1 MRGAKNNQE
10 EEIVDRLLGRQSPA
24 RAWATATTDQPSF
37 LPSHTTIL
45 PPFLPP
51 HSTMQA
57 ASPAAGPRAT
67 PPLALSIPHTLCQ
80 VPSPGSPL
88 GPAPA
93 APAAYAQPPDAFT
106 PSSASSPGRRSFY
119 DDFQHYNPVP
129 PFVDHTEDEMLRED
143 YNRLRARRTS
153 SNLSSSPAANSS
165 PSSLSM
171 QRRSLGDS
179 GHRLPSDFVPSP
191 VPPHLNPVP
200 PYLDYIEDEMLRD
213 DHVRV
218 RSSAR
223 GSSIGAVPSEHVPP
237 AFPMNNIVPS
247 HASSPSSPSSASI
260 ISPSSRH
267 HQLAVSEEPNDRW
280 SHERLTDRRRA
291 MLASQRND
299 NRPSPW
305 AQAWGRTPDE
315 PFNAETNDRYWDA
328 EYPTEYIERPSQRS
342 SSSSLRPNPVA
353 VHMGGRDRQALN
365 RDINETVGR
374 RLGSL
379 RPIQMANPSFPLE
392 TSTNALRRRD
402 VPRGPQEGRVAAP
415 PSAEVNLW
423 GELERDN
430 RSSSSSSSS
439 SSSESA
445 LPSADG
451 DSGATTPT
459 QESVFRAYG
468 NSNSN
473 HGEDEDEDGD
483 YDGNDDEEDYDDE
496 DEDGDSE
503 MLNPDIMR
511 EVYNL
516 LTARP
521 VPPIA
526 MFSGPGMAE
535 PIELIHAHAHASSFG
550 RVFRQ
555 RPRRQSL
562 EELRLSPQMDD
573 NTVQKTLMSAVK
585 GLKYLSDGKKR
596 RMAMGMLENII
607 WAEFGE
613 REGMVRDEYCSVCH
627 DEASLF
633 PESHPSTLVPKGQ

>member
-1 MRGAKNNQE
+1 
-10 EEIVDRLLGRQSPA
+10 
-24 RAWATATTDQPSF
+24 
-37 LPSHTTIL
+37 
-45 PPFLPP
+45 
-51 HSTMQA
+51 MQA
-57 ASPAAGPRAT
+57 ASPAPGPRAT
-67 PPLALSIPHTLCQ
+67 PPVLSPPPAALPLPLSIPHTLCQ
-80 VPSPGSPL
+80 LPSPGSPL

-93 APAAYAQPPDAFT
+93 PPADAFT
-106 PSSASSPGRRSFY
+106 PSSASSPGRRSVY
-119 DDFQHYNPVP
+119 DDLQHYNPVP

-153 SNLSSSPAANSS
+153 SNLSSSPAATNS

-179 GHRLPSDFVPSP
+179 GQRLPPDFVPSP

-223 GSSIGAVPSEHVPP
+223 GSSIGPFPSEHVPP
-237 AFPMNNIVPS
+237 AFPTNNIGPS
-247 HASSPSSPSSASI
+247 HASSPSPSSASI

-267 HQLAVSEEPNDRW
+267 QLAGSEEPNDRW
-280 SHERLTDRRRA
+280 SRDRLADLRRA
-291 MLASQRND
+291 MLASQSHD

-305 AQAWGRTPDE
+305 VQAWGRTPDE
-315 PFNAETNDRYWDA
+315 PLNAEVNDRYWDA
-328 EYPTEYIERPSQRS
+328 EYPAEYIERPSQRS
-342 SSSSLRPNPVA
+342 SSSSLRPSPA
-353 VHMGGRDRQALN
+353 TTHMGGRGRQALN

-392 TSTNALRRRD
+392 TSTNTLRRRE
-402 VPRGPQEGRVAAP
+402 VPRVPQEGRAAAP
-415 PSAEVNLW
+415 PPAEGNLW
-423 GELERDN
+423 GELERDS
-430 RSSSSSSSS
+430 RSSSSF
-439 SSSESA
+439 SESA
-445 LPSADG
+445 PPSADG
-451 DSGATTPT
+451 DSGTTTPT

-468 NSNSN
+468 SSNR
-473 HGEDEDEDGD
+473 GEDEDGD
-483 YDGNDDEEDYDDE
+483 FDENDEDDDE
-496 DEDGDSE
+496 DYEDENENGDSE

-521 VPPIA
+521 VPPMA

-535 PIELIHAHAHASSFG
+535 PIELIHAHVHSHVSSFG

-555 RPRRQSL
+555 RPPRQSL

-596 RMAMGMLENII
+596 RMAMGMLENIT

-633 PESHPSTLVPKGQ
+633 FFPSLSFLFRIHSLLSFQKSQN

>member
-1 MRGAKNNQE
+1 
-10 EEIVDRLLGRQSPA
+10 
-24 RAWATATTDQPSF
+24 
-37 LPSHTTIL
+37 
-45 PPFLPP
+45 
-51 HSTMQA
+51 
-57 ASPAAGPRAT
+57 
-67 PPLALSIPHTLCQ
+67 
-80 VPSPGSPL
+80 
-88 GPAPA
+88 
-93 APAAYAQPPDAFT
+93 
-106 PSSASSPGRRSFY
+106 
-119 DDFQHYNPVP
+119 
-129 PFVDHTEDEMLRED
+129 
-143 YNRLRARRTS
+143 
-153 SNLSSSPAANSS
+153 
-165 PSSLSM
+165 
-171 QRRSLGDS
+171 
-179 GHRLPSDFVPSP
+179 
-191 VPPHLNPVP
+191 
-200 PYLDYIEDEMLRD
+200 
-213 DHVRV
+213 
-218 RSSAR
+218 
-223 GSSIGAVPSEHVPP
+223 
-237 AFPMNNIVPS
+237 
-247 HASSPSSPSSASI
+247 
-260 ISPSSRH
+260 
-267 HQLAVSEEPNDRW
+267 
-280 SHERLTDRRRA
+280 
-291 MLASQRND
+291 
-299 NRPSPW
+299 
-305 AQAWGRTPDE
+305 
-315 PFNAETNDRYWDA
+315 
-328 EYPTEYIERPSQRS
+328 
-342 SSSSLRPNPVA
+342 
-353 VHMGGRDRQALN
+353 MGGRDRQALN

-392 TSTNALRRRD
+392 TNTNTLRRRD

-445 LPSADG
+445 LPAADG

-483 YDGNDDEEDYDDE
+483 FDGNDDEEDYDDE
-496 DEDGDSE
+496 DEDRDSE

-535 PIELIHAHAHASSFG
+535 PIELIHAHAHAHASSFG

-627 DEASLF
+627 DEASRF